1 MNSIAVVLARNTAGS
16 LSTPTEGA
24 RILRLTSV
32 AICFATCRDPATCR
46 TTATTGNGCVDGWS
60 VTEMHRW
67 LVPLIVTAH
76 AVAASA
82 DQVTDKK
89 QQSTIAR
96 WTAEK
101 ICEMGVDAFYALQD
115 SELKTMFERDTSM
128 RYEDVPAAPND
139 QERAR
144 ITGQLMGYLMAAC
157 PKQLESYKNR

>member
-1 MNSIAVVLARNTAGS
+1 MNSIAVVWARKTAGS

-32 AICFATCRDPATCR
+32 ATCFATCRDAATCR
-46 TTATTGNGCVDGWS
+46 TAAATGHWCFDGWS

-67 LVPLIVTAH
+67 LVPLIVTVH

-101 ICEMGVDAFYALQD
+101 ICEMGVDAFYAMQD

-157 PKQLESYKNR
+157 PQQLESYKNR

>member
-1 MNSIAVVLARNTAGS
+1 
-16 LSTPTEGA
+16 
-24 RILRLTSV
+24 
-32 AICFATCRDPATCR
+32 
-46 TTATTGNGCVDGWS
+46 
-60 VTEMHRW
+60 MHRW
-67 LVPLIVTAH
+67 LLPLIVTAH

-82 DQVTDKK
+82 DQLTNKK

-101 ICEMGVDAFYALQD
+101 ICEMGVDAFYAMQD

-144 ITGQLMGYLMAAC
+144 ITGQLMGCLLYTSPSPRDRTRSRMPSSA
-157 PKQLESYKNR
+157 